1 MTVETSFLI
10 FVIMGIALVGAG
22 LFVLVAGIAVA
33 IAMMLE
39 DKE

>member
-1 MTVETSFLI
+1 MIMEHSFVV
-10 FVIMGIALVGAG
+10 FAIMGIALVGAG

>member
-1 MTVETSFLI
+1 MSPETSFLI
-10 FVIMGIALVGAG
+10 FVVMGIGVAGAG
-22 LFVLVAGIAVA
+22 VFVLVAGIVAA

>member
-1 MTVETSFLI
+1 MTVETSFMV
-10 FVIMGIALVGAG
+10 FAIMGIALVGAG